1 VGAPPRAAP
10 PPAPEEDFGDIEVE
24 ASAAARPA
32 QTAPA
37 PVAPPAPALD
47 DLDVDVDTEPAAA
60 HAPIELP
67 EEREPAEPE
76 LAPMHAFVPPAAE
89 VGHRPEA
96 APAAAK
102 DGGEAL
108 LREAL
113 SRASRD
119 VIERVVWEVV
129 PQLAET
135 IIRENLDRLV
145 KQRQE

>member
-1 VGAPPRAAP
+1 VGAPPRPAAP
-10 PPAPEEDFGDIEVE
+10 PPAREEDFGDVEVE

-32 QTAPA
+32 PG
-37 PVAPPAPALD
+37 VLAPPAPALD
-47 DLDVDVDTEPAAA
+47 DLDVDVDGDAAEGAAA

-67 EEREPAEPE
+67 EEREPSRPE
-76 LAPMHAFVPPAAE
+76 LAPMHAFVPPAAA
-89 VGHRPEA
+89 VGHQPE
-96 APAAAK
+96 PAAAK

-113 SRASRD
+113 SKASRD

-145 KQRQE
+145 KQRQG